1 MIKLKVREQT
11 LIYAKTKKAKILREG
26 EELEKKINIL
36 QKQIDSG
43 CKNANE
49 KLAIII
55 QLEEK
60 TRALEKIIEYRT
72 MGAILKAKCRR
83 YNEGEKSTKYFL
95 KLEKRHFKNGVISQL
110 KLGDNEFSDKEI
122 LSECETFC
130 RNIYSS
136 KTDGDDFFLETPLQR
151 H

>member
-1 MIKLKVREQT
+1 MRKQ
-11 LIYAKTKKAKILREG
+11 KKAKILREG

-60 TRALEKIIEYRT
+60 TGALEKIIEYRT

-95 KLEKRHFKNGVISQL
+95 KLEK
-110 KLGDNEFSDKEI
+110 D
-122 LSECETFC
+122 T
-130 RNIYSS
+130 S
-136 KTDGDDFFLETPLQR
+136 KMA
-151 H
+151 

>member
-1 MIKLKVREQT
+1 MRKQ
-11 LIYAKTKKAKILREG
+11 KKAKILREG

-72 MGAILKAKCRR
+72 MGAILKAKCRW
-83 YNEGEKSTKYFL
+83 YNEGEKSTKSFL
-95 KLEKRHFKNGVISQL
+95 KLEK
-110 KLGDNEFSDKEI
+110 D
-122 LSECETFC
+122 T
-130 RNIYSS
+130 S
-136 KTDGDDFFLETPLQR
+136 KMA
-151 H
+151 